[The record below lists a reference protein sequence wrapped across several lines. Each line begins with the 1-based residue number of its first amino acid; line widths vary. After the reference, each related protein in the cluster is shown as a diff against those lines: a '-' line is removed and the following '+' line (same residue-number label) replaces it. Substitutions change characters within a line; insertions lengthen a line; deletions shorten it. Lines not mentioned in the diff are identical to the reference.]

1 MKKFLITESEKKNI
15 RQLYGLSEQQTAPES
30 SVDTTTTAIPPKQQM
45 GSTPEQRAAAKERN
59 RLRLAPIETAQKT
72 KIQNWIDCNSKPGST
87 PLTTADYW
95 KWQEKRNKG
104 NDADPYGGQLNTSS
118 ANKRGE
124 TKGSCNAD
132 GSAGDTK
139 KGESLQDIK

>member
-1 MKKFLITESEKKNI
+1 MKIIITESQYKF
-15 RQLYGLSEQQTAPES
+15 LVEQPSPTSDGEVIP
-30 SVDTTTTAIPPKQQM
+30 TTTEPPKQQM

-59 RLRLAPIETAQKT
+59 RLRLAPIEAGQKM
-72 KIQNWIDCNSKPGST
+72 KIQNWIDSNSKPGSA

-139 KGESLQDIK
+139 KGESLKDIK

>member
-1 MKKFLITESEKKNI
+1 MKIIIKESQYKFL
-15 RQLYGLSEQQTAPES
+15 LEQPSPSTDGVVVP
-30 SVDTTTTAIPPKQQM
+30 TTTEPVKQQM
-45 GSTPEQRAAAKERN
+45 GSTPEQRAAAKARN
-59 RLRLAPIETAQKT
+59 AARLAPIEAGQKM
-72 KIQNWIDCNSKPGST
+72 KIQNWIDSNSKPGKT

-139 KGESLQDIK
+139 KGESLKDIK